1 MAGISA
7 NGEALIFTE
16 IYSRSI
22 PKSESN
28 ITKKSDAISW
38 VEEEN
43 EIMSDKR
50 FAIQDFCNIKG
61 AYF

>member
-7 NGEALIFTE
+7 TGEVLIFTE
-16 IYSRSI
+16 IHSRSI

-61 AYF
+61 GYF

>member
-7 NGEALIFTE
+7 NGEALIVTE

-61 AYF
+61 GYF